1 MLKGVRCMTSKEK
14 NLSPPAH
21 FRAAFLGLVGGLVI
35 AVWISPRNEYFL
47 GNFAMYWLPHGAVL
61 AILLLF
67 KAQKA
72 VFAGAAIAMAL
83 YLSLFSL
90 WYFRGAG
97 ADPTAMAWLGYLF
110 SFPGAL
116 FGAVFAIFYG
126 KRSSSIIAVLLA
138 FGWVALGLAIN
149 QTVVCSTVMYC
160 LGS

>member
-1 MLKGVRCMTSKEK
+1 MASKEK
-14 NLSPPAH
+14 NLSSLAH
-21 FRAAFLGLVGGLVI
+21 LRAVFVGLLWGLMI
-35 AVWISPRNEYFL
+35 AAWISPHNEYFL
-47 GNFAMYWLPHGAVL
+47 ESFAMYWLPHAAVL

-67 KAQKA
+67 KAQRA

-90 WYFRGAG
+90 WYFKGVG
-97 ADPTAMAWLGYLF
+97 ADQTAMAWLGYLF

-116 FGAVFAIFYG
+116 IGAVLAIFYG
-126 KRSSSIIAVLLA
+126 KRSGSIIAVLLA

-160 LGS
+160 LGRLGTGET